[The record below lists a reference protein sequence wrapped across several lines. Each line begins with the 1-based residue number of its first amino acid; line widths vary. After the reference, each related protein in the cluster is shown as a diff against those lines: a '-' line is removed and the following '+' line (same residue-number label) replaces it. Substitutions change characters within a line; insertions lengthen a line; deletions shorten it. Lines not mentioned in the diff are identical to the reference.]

1 MLRGGYMDFY
11 SDLGQKE
18 EAASVR
24 QFPKGSYKI
33 LNAPRLKD
41 DFYTSL
47 LDWGKND
54 LISVVLDNAAY
65 VWSSKGNDAEKL
77 VEGYISCVK
86 WGKGLAVGEE
96 SGRIRIIDVEKRKET
111 ARSKNHLGRVGVIDV
126 SMSGN

>member
-1 MLRGGYMDFY
+1 MDFY

-18 EAASVR
+18 ETGTLR
-24 QFPKGSYKI
+24 QFPKSSYKI

-96 SGRIRIIDVEKRKET
+96 SGRIRVIDVEKRK
-111 ARSKNHLGRVGVIDV
+111 
-126 SMSGN
+126 